1 MWWNIIK
8 VDILTGDNWGKRPSL
23 KEVHVQ
29 DVINEVVQEMANNMG
44 IQDLDLRFKD
54 RLISAGITVDND
66 GNIPIKEFIIWL
78 KEDNKY
84 IQRMTPTF
92 QDEIREELLE
102 TSHIIEDPSTWDIEY
117 RLQLNRNLYI
127 EKVKEVLLV
136 IVEIEDEATSPL
148 EYRQLFGNRGEG
160 NIHQYRQV
168 QLNQESSQR
177 HPPEEDT

>member
-78 KEDNKY
+78 KEDNK
-84 IQRMTPTF
+84 
-92 QDEIREELLE
+92 
-102 TSHIIEDPSTWDIEY
+102 
-117 RLQLNRNLYI
+117 
-127 EKVKEVLLV
+127 
-136 IVEIEDEATSPL
+136 
-148 EYRQLFGNRGEG
+148 
-160 NIHQYRQV
+160 
-168 QLNQESSQR
+168 
-177 HPPEEDT
+177 